1 MPSAD
6 PCRNDGQSH
15 LVGCPESV
23 KKGCADT
30 LSIGRS
36 CGLDHMPA
44 GVRELSE
51 KPASIVGGCSPGDV
65 PEPLK
70 ALDEACAPAA
80 AEQYPFGK
88 LCHAH
93 SLVGRVVEEDQ
104 HLTLRQRQAVCCP
117 HLEVQLAEHVRVDL
131 KKPLPSREFPWGE
144 CIAGGQRNV
153 SVSAHWRLAGC
164 RCRRIEPSEA
174 SVFLESVRPARA
186 GFIANVPTPRRRPA
200 AVPA

>member
-36 CGLDHMPA
+36 CGLDHTPA

-51 KPASIVGGCSPGDV
+51 QPASIVGGCPPGDV

-70 ALDEACAPAA
+70 ALDEASAPAA

-88 LCHAH
+88 LCHPH

-144 CIAGGQRNV
+144 
-153 SVSAHWRLAGC
+153 
-164 RCRRIEPSEA
+164 
-174 SVFLESVRPARA
+174 
-186 GFIANVPTPRRRPA
+186 
-200 AVPA
+200 